1 MFPLLVTKLRLFSC
15 SEAEGACAR
24 RQGRQVFPM
33 RRGLTRRMATWIGG
47 KNKSRDDEDAI
58 PKDDGDALSKDDGDV
73 TQMANGSMLICSL
86 RYSGD
91 HRRQTLPA
99 LSTRAVSMD
108 TLDHSAGQV
117 GMMMVMVVV
126 L

>member
-1 MFPLLVTKLRLFSC
+1 ML
-15 SEAEGACAR
+15 
-24 RQGRQVFPM
+24 
-33 RRGLTRRMATWIGG
+33 ATWRGG
-47 KNKSRDDEDAI
+47 KNNNHDDGDVI
-58 PKDDGDALSKDDGDV
+58 SKDDGDAISKDDGDV